1 MTSKAYKTGVAMG
14 WDWARAFPRMSRAAK
29 RGMVAKL
36 RRMAENYG
44 DFARGLREGIAD
56 KAALS
61 YEWHLGD
68 KGDRLAEA
76 LNRLT

>member
-1 MTSKAYKTGVAMG
+1 
-14 WDWARAFPRMSRAAK
+14 
-29 RGMVAKL
+29 MVAKL